1 MIQLTPL
8 KLRIIMVFFFDLSEG
23 IENCKMSGK
32 SQGILKWTI
41 GGNPDTCSIDVEM
54 FLWFS
59 YQWFAS
65 LLAANF
71 KQEKY
76 LNIKGR
82 LFKALLA

>member
-1 MIQLTPL
+1 
-8 KLRIIMVFFFDLSEG
+8 
-23 IENCKMSGK
+23 MSGK

-71 KQEKY
+71 KREKY
-76 LNIKGR
+76 LKYQGPVVQSIVSLTSSLRGQLVKCYTT
-82 LFKALLA
+82 L